1 MLRRRA
7 FTLIELLVVI
17 AIIGI
22 LAALLL
28 PALGRAKESGRRA
41 ACSSNLR
48 QLAIALSVYAV
59 ENDGLYPPR
68 TLTSF
73 WPSQLQPAY
82 QNTDVLLCPTEGL
95 ATGTG
100 NPNDADHAPRSYI
113 MNSFLDYF
121 AATLSPADWKS
132 YGKGSYAASFGE
144 TLVAQPSDTI
154 IFGEKNSASSEYY
167 VSLGSMLSPVH
178 QVTEQRRH
186 MRSTDPQSGGSNHA
200 YADSSVRYTRFGRT
214 LCPENEWAA
223 TAAGRTNLAICIYT
237 K

>member
-17 AIIGI
+17 AIIAI

-28 PALGRAKESGRRA
+28 PTLGRAKESGRRA

-59 ENDGLYPPR
+59 ENEGLYPPR
-68 TLTSF
+68 TLTTF
-73 WPSQLQPAY
+73 WPSQLQPSY
-82 QNTDVLLCPTEGL
+82 QNPDVLLCPTEGL
-95 ATGTG
+95 PTGTG
-100 NPNDADHAPRSYI
+100 NPNDADQAPRSYI
-113 MNSFLDYF
+113 MNGFLDYF
-121 AATLSPADWKS
+121 AATLSPKDWKN
-132 YGKGSYAASFGE
+132 YGKGLYPVSFSE
-144 TLVAQPSDTI
+144 NVFIFPSDTI
-154 IFGEKNSASSEYY
+154 IFGEKSSTSSEYY
-167 VSLGSMLSPVH
+167 VALGSMLSPVTD
-178 QVTEQRRH
+178 VTEQRRH
-186 MRSTDPQSGGSNHA
+186 MRSSDTQSGGSNHA
-200 YADSSVRYTRFGRT
+200 YADSSVRYTRFGRS